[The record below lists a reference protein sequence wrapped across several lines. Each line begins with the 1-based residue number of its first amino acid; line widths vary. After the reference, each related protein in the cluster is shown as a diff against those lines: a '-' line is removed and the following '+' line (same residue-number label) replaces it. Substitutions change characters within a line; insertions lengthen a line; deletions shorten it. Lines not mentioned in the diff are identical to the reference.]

1 VKIGLGKFWGF
12 MEGMIR
18 WVASWLDRALYPVIF
33 VDYLATW
40 SPELG
45 RGRHVAYSSWDG
57 MYSLD
62 SHWLAAMAFMAP
74 LAYLNARGSRL
85 VGDTSVGLLI
95 VLLVP
100 LVVLVILGF
109 HHWLT
114 TPGVEPLQPF
124 TAGGLS
130 PRQAAGAAL
139 AIVMWNYV
147 SFDAVSTRVVRSTT
161 RDVPIRLPC
170 SSAFL
175 SSW

>member
-1 VKIGLGKFWGF
+1 MGRV
-12 MEGMIR
+12 
-18 WVASWLDRALYPVIF
+18 VARQGAVPGHLRRLPGHLVARAG
-33 VDYLATW
+33 A
-40 SPELG
+40 G